1 MCTVSYIPQNNDFI
15 LTSSRDESVNR
26 PTSTPKKR
34 RLNKE
39 SLIYPKDSKSG
50 GTWIASSKSRIL
62 CLLNGKIHKTVN
74 ALTKISRG
82 QILLDNFKFLNT
94 KDFLKQIPLKYVEP
108 FILLQVDFAKKTH
121 IQEFNW
127 NGEKLTVRSLDDTI
141 PHLWTSTS
149 LYSNEV
155 KQKRHDLLLDWET
168 KNQGNNPID
177 FHLYLKENNPELFEI
192 KKKKN
197 NILTT
202 SITSVE
208 IKDKKV
214 SFLYSDFISNK
225 STILKL

>member
-1 MCTVSYIPQNNDFI
+1 MCTVSYIPRNNDFI

-34 RLNKE
+34 MLNKE
-39 SLIYPKDSKSG
+39 SLIFPKDSKSG

-62 CLLNGKIHKTVN
+62 CLLNGKINKTVN

-108 FILLQVDFAKKTH
+108 FILLQVDFEKNTH

-127 NGEKLTVRSLDDTI
+127 NGEKLTVRSLDNTI

-177 FHLYLKENNPELFEI
+177 FHLDLKENNSELFEI
-192 KKKKN
+192 KKKKSD
-197 NILTT
+197 ILTT